1 MSFALHIH
9 DTEHSQAFEEVTSFV
24 GEDPSGHFGVL
35 SGHARFMTS
44 LIMGLARFK
53 QTDGEWTYLAT
64 SGALLYF
71 ENNQLTVST
80 RHFVIDRDY
89 TRISEILQRQIVE
102 EELLLAQQKQSLRRM
117 EEAVL
122 RRLWELNRKPT

>member
-9 DTEHSQAFEEVTSFV
+9 DTEHSQNFEEVASFV
-24 GEDPSGHFGVL
+24 GEDQSGHFGLL

-53 QTDGEWTYLAT
+53 QTDGEWTYIAT
-64 SGALLYF
+64 SGTLLYF
-71 ENNQLTVST
+71 ENNRLTLST
-80 RHFVIDRDY
+80 RHFVVDRDY
-89 TRISEILQRQIVE
+89 TRISLVLEQQIAE
-102 EELLLAQQKQSLRRM
+102 EERLLAQQKQSLRRM

-122 RRLWELNRKPT
+122 RRLWELNRKAT